1 MANKTQIQLSAR
13 QFFIDVGGIANFTGR
28 YFKNIFL
35 YRFEWREFV
44 NQCYKTGYQSLLLIG
59 VTAIILGMVLTI
71 QIRPIVASLG
81 AESWLPSLVFISV
94 ITELGPV
101 MFAMIFAGK
110 VGSGIGAE
118 LSSMRVSDQIDAME
132 VSATKPFNYLV
143 VTRVTATTVMLPIL
157 IFFGDFLAFI
167 GSFIGLKAYSGITFK
182 LFYYRGFSEFFFRDL
197 FPPTIKSVFFGFFI
211 GIISCYMGYN
221 SGRGTEGVGR
231 AANAAVVAA
240 SLVIFLL
247 DLMAV
252 QLSDLLIVYRHE

>member
-1 MANKTQIQLSAR
+1 MAYKTKIQFDTR
-13 QFFIDVGGIANFTGR
+13 QFFMDVGGIAVFTVR
-28 YFKNIFL
+28 FFKNIFR
-35 YRFEWREFV
+35 YRFEWREFI

-59 VTAIILGMVLTI
+59 VTALILGLVLTI

-94 ITELGPV
+94 VTELGPV
-101 MFAMIFAGK
+101 MFALIFAGK

-143 VTRVTATTVMLPIL
+143 VSRVAATTVMLPIL
-157 IFFGDFLAFI
+157 IFFGDFLAFM
-167 GSFIGLKAYSGITFK
+167 GSFLGLKAYSGITFD
-182 LFYYRGFSEFFFRDL
+182 LFYARGFSEFFFRDIM
-197 FPPTIKSVFFGFFI
+197 PATIKSVFFGFFI

-231 AANAAVVAA
+231 AANAAVVAS
-240 SLVIFLL
+240 SLIIFLL
-247 DLMAV
+247 DLIAV
-252 QLSDLLIVYRHE
+252 QLSDLLINYPRG

>member
-1 MANKTQIQLSAR
+1 MAHKTQIQISAR
-13 QFFIDVGGIANFTGR
+13 QIFIDIGGIAAFTGR
-28 YFKNIFL
+28 FFKNIFR
-35 YRFEWREFV
+35 YRFEWREFI

-59 VTAIILGMVLTI
+59 VTALILGMVLTI
-71 QIRPIVASLG
+71 QIRPIVAGLG

-101 MFAMIFAGK
+101 MFALIFAGK

-143 VTRVTATTVMLPIL
+143 VSRVTATTVMLPIL

>member
-1 MANKTQIQLSAR
+1 M
-13 QFFIDVGGIANFTGR
+13 DVGGIANFTVR
-28 YFKNIFL
+28 FFKNIFR
-35 YRFEWREFV
+35 YRFEWREFI

-59 VTAIILGMVLTI
+59 ITALILGLVLTI

-94 ITELGPV
+94 VTELGPV
-101 MFAMIFAGK
+101 MFALIFAGK

-143 VTRVTATTVMLPIL
+143 VSRVMAATVMLPIL

-167 GSFIGLKAYSGITFK
+167 GSFIGLNVYTGISFD
-182 LFYYRGFSEFFFRDL
+182 LFYSRGFSEFFFRDIM
-197 FPPTIKSVFFGFFI
+197 PATIKSVFFGFFI

-221 SGRGTEGVGR
+221 SGRGTEGVGK
-231 AANAAVVAA
+231 AANAAVVAS

-252 QLSDLLIVYRHE
+252 QLADLLINFPRG